1 MQKRAGLAKTAMA
14 SREVLIGP
22 GVATLGV
29 DFPRL
34 TRSGFELSTPEQSRR
49 SAIPAT
55 CSKVGLARSDG
66 EATGTRQDKRFT
78 MRMLLIALCAV
89 MAVLPVT
96 LAVAEETKA
105 PVQAAAPI
113 ETSVPKLDCSR
124 PQLPQQLP
132 TVAAEAGSLT
142 KQVGAY
148 AACVT
153 RYVNE
158 RRAQAQ
164 KHGDLAKEEAD
175 AGNAAAKDINE
186 FFASAKQLLQKGKEK
201 AAN

>member
-1 MQKRAGLAKTAMA
+1 MLKRAGLPKTTMA
-14 SREVLIGP
+14 PREVPTGP
-22 GVATLGV
+22 GVAAQGV

-34 TRSGFELSTPEQSRR
+34 TRFRSELSTLERSRG

-55 CSKVGLARSDG
+55 CSKASLA
-66 EATGTRQDKRFT
+66 EAIGARQDRRFA
-78 MRMLLIALCAV
+78 MRMLLIALSAG
-89 MAVLPVT
+89 
-96 LAVAEETKA
+96 LAIMPAGLANAEEAKTQ
-105 PVQAAAPI
+105 PVRAAATA
-113 ETSVPKLDCSR
+113 EAGVPKLDCSR
-124 PQLPQQLP
+124 PQLPEKLP
-132 TVAAEAGSLT
+132 IAAEDSNGLV
-142 KQVGAY
+142 KQVNAY

-164 KHGDLAKEEAD
+164 KYGDLAKQEAE
-175 AGNAAAKDINE
+175 AGNAGAKDINE